1 MTTESH
7 PERHAAGPAQPKAEA
22 KPEHVRIAKQPGLI
36 AVCGY
41 MLLLAEAAV
50 VYFVQGRAGAL
61 YLVFAAMFIA
71 AGLGLLFL
79 LRWAWAL
86 ALATVTLSA
95 AWFLWSFSAQHSP
108 AFLVRGS
115 LNLVIFL
122 YLMRTGVR
130 AKLR

>member
-1 MTTESH
+1 MTSESH
-7 PERHAAGPAQPKAEA
+7 PDPHATGSTTAEDGA
-22 KPEHVRIAKQPGLI
+22 KPERARIAKQPGLV

-50 VYFVQGRAGAL
+50 VYVVQGRAGAL
-61 YLVFAAMFIA
+61 YLLFAAMFIA

-86 ALATVTLSA
+86 SLAAVVLSA
-95 AWFLWSFSAQHSP
+95 AWFLWSFSTQHSP
-108 AFLVRGS
+108 GFLVRGS

-122 YLMRTGVR
+122 YLMRPSVR
-130 AKLR
+130 TKLR

>member
-1 MTTESH
+1 MTAESQPDPRANDPAAPKVH
-7 PERHAAGPAQPKAEA
+7 GKLERA
-22 KPEHVRIAKQPGLI
+22 RIAKQPGVV

-50 VYFVQGRAGAL
+50 VYVVRGQAGAL

-86 ALATVTLSA
+86 SLAAVVLYA
-95 AWFLWSFSAQHSP
+95 GWCLW
-108 AFLVRGS
+108 
-115 LNLVIFL
+115 
-122 YLMRTGVR
+122 
-130 AKLR
+130 

>member
-1 MTTESH
+1 MNTDSH
-7 PERHAAGPAQPKAEA
+7 PDPPAAPEVQPK
-22 KPEHVRIAKQPGLI
+22 PERARIAKQPGVI
-36 AVCGY
+36 AVCCY

-50 VYFVQGRAGAL
+50 VYVVKGQAGAL

-86 ALATVTLSA
+86 ALAAVVLTA
-95 AWFLWSFSAQHSP
+95 GWCLWSFSTLHS
-108 AFLVRGS
+108 AGFLVRGS
-115 LNLVIFL
+115 LNLVIFF
-122 YLMRTGVR
+122 YLMQTSVR